1 MSETYQ
7 KVAYIGLRKEDGS
20 VLIGVPLYIELKDVQ
35 GKTTLKSQEEI
46 ISCITEEM
54 MNRYQQQF
62 GEFIEKKKKEKA
74 ELLKKKTKTKKE
86 AKNDDDC

>member
-20 VLIGVPLYIELKDVQ
+20 VLIGVPLYIKLKDVQ
-35 GKTTLKSQEEI
+35 GKTTLKSQDEI

-54 MNRYQQQF
+54 MKRYQQQF

-74 ELLKKKTKTKKE
+74 ELLKKKSKAKKE
-86 AKNDDDC
+86 ANNNDNC

>member
-20 VLIGVPLYIELKDVQ
+20 VLIGVPLYIKLKDVQ
-35 GKTTLKSQEEI
+35 GKTTLKSQDEI

-54 MNRYQQQF
+54 MKRYQQQF
-62 GEFIEKKKKEKA
+62 GEFIEKKKKERV
-74 ELLKKKTKTKKE
+74 ELLKKKTKKGGKK
-86 AKNDDDC
+86 

>member
-20 VLIGVPLYIELKDVQ
+20 VLVGVPLYIRLKDIQ

-46 ISCITEEM
+46 ISNITEEM
-54 MNRYQQQF
+54 MKRYQQQF

-74 ELLKKKTKTKKE
+74 ELLKKKTRTKKGG
-86 AKNDDDC
+86 KSNDNC